1 MSMERQFFIK
11 DSHNKQI
18 TAIGYHPA
26 RRVYIIGFED
36 GLTKTMEVD
45 TGQVISSTQLHSGW
59 ITDYFY
65 WAESKLF
72 FSSSNDG
79 TIIAWGTAGS
89 AHEIF
94 GLGLPIY
101 AMGFN
106 SRKNLLVLGVKNGVF
121 LFALKYELSKD
132 ANSLFENDTPLLLN
146 IKAYFNI
153 AFVSEENDDI
163 VKCIRCNES
172 RVYTGSYDR
181 RLIIYDAYYYP
192 GDVGLKIVTKVNA
205 AHDAGITS
213 LEIFSDNEN
222 NTWIVTGSFDKI
234 VKVWSQD
241 GKVIL
246 KHDAFTEAIND
257 LCYVQRS
264 KTIWIAAG
272 SPKANLFDP
281 KTGEDVSDFIGTFQN
296 DDYEG
301 ENYIITSLMYVHEMN
316 TVIASTNRRQI
327 ITWKYNPSGCVTA
340 LKFHSGLD
348 SLTYTRKAPIL
359 MFTGTTKG
367 EIAKWEQ
374 LQANNF
380 TYTKEIYNYSEAT
393 SKLAIQLMEKQE
405 EDCRKVYNVNRERF
419 LSSISSIITTGDS
432 NPSRQS
438 FSPSILS
445 SSSSESTALNRV
457 RSSNNC
463 AYIKSIFIE
472 SLDDL
477 VIASE
482 DSNIYVWG
490 FDETA
495 INLLNNIDPPKDAGL
510 VERYSVLLDANSD
523 LLKKHGSLQADQES
537 VNNRVAG
544 FICKFV
550 LTGHTGCVTSL
561 AVVERGSGYDTTY
574 LISGGWDRKIYV
586 WDLEAKKLHDIL
598 RGDDDYSNNNDELAS
613 DGIILDIEYCKERNE
628 FAYASS
634 DRLVYVRQFSSR
646 GSEMRLVNVLQG
658 HDGEVTQVRW
668 CALHQLWITGSEDGT
683 IRLWTADGISYDTV
697 LNAHGSVAVLCI
709 DQINGCIL
717 AGVQHAIRVYDP
729 EYKTL
734 VQTNYGHKDSVR
746 DIIHIHERNQ
756 YISVSWDKTIRIW
769 NAYKKPT
776 RKWRNIDRD
785 NEEARKNFNFN
796 TVDPVEYQN

>member
-121 LFALKYELSKD
+121 LFALKY
-132 ANSLFENDTPLLLN
+132 
-146 IKAYFNI
+146 

-316 TVIASTNRRQI
+316 TVIA
-327 ITWKYNPSGCVTA
+327 
-340 LKFHSGLD
+340 
-348 SLTYTRKAPIL
+348 RKAPIL

-561 AVVERGSGYDTTY
+561 AIVERGSGYDTTY

-769 NAYKKPT
+769 NAYKK
-776 RKWRNIDRD
+776 RNM
-785 NEEARKNFNFN
+785 
-796 TVDPVEYQN
+796 